1 MQCEVCGQRIIG
13 KPRRVLIEGA
23 KMLVCEKC
31 ASLGSPYTEPKV
43 KRTTY
48 PVALTRRLKPAKPVM
63 IQKKPH
69 PAEGFGG
76 LEVVEGF
83 GGLVRKARE
92 RMNLSHEDLGRR
104 ISEKV
109 SVLKKVE
116 SGKMIPDLRL
126 ARKLE
131 HVLKIRLLVPS
142 ESLDTAKA
150 APPPPPV
157 EPTLGD
163 IVQLKTGKTDK
174 RRT

>member
-1 MQCEVCGQRIIG
+1 M
-13 KPRRVLIEGA
+13 VLIEGA
-23 KMLVCEKC
+23 KMLVCERC
-31 ASLGSPYTEPKV
+31 TSFGSPYTEPKA
-43 KRTTY
+43 KRATY
-48 PVALTRRLKPAKPVM
+48 PTASTRRLKPTKPV
-63 IQKKPH
+63 IIPKKPR
-69 PAEGFGG
+69 PAEVFRG
-76 LEVVEGF
+76 LEVVDGF

-92 RMNLSHEDLGRR
+92 RMNLSHEGLGRR

-116 SGKMIPDLRL
+116 SGKIIPDIRL

-142 ESLDTAKA
+142 ESLETVKA
-150 APPPPPV
+150 APPPPLV
-157 EPTLGD
+157 KPTLGD